1 MDKLLQVRE
10 FDMITENPSFKND
23 KKYKYIESSAFQD
36 LINFIYKFSADE
48 ENADALK
55 FMSISYKSNIG
66 KVITFKNY
74 VGVIQIKNSLQIQI
88 LPKISFDDEDDYENK
103 KTKKI
108 FVKMLKSMK
117 NFPSKVFNDASL
129 KVERM
134 NIYDIFISAY
144 LQEVRDLVKYGIKS
158 AYIEQEN
165 NLRFYKG
172 KLLTT
177 KHIKENIIHKERF
190 YVSYDEFHPNRSENK
205 LIKSTL
211 LKLQKLTTSAENS
224 KEIRQLLTA
233 FEMVEPST
241 NYVKDFSQVQIDRNM
256 KYYEMIMQWSKM
268 FLMDKSF
275 TSLSGENTSRSLLF
289 RMEMLYESYVA
300 QQIKKIL
307 SPNGW
312 EVLVQDKRHYLFEK
326 PRQFALKP
334 DIVCK
339 QGNRTI
345 IMDAK
350 WKSLIDNER
359 KNYGISQGDMYQM
372 YAYSKKYNT
381 SEIWLLYPLNDEM
394 RGNSDIKFLS
404 GDGTTVR
411 LHFVDLARIQETFE
425 ELRDKLENTEM

>member
-23 KKYKYIESSAFQD
+23 KKYKYIESSAFKD
-36 LINFIYKFSADE
+36 LINFIYKFSGDE

-88 LPKISFDDEDDYENK
+88 LPKISFDDKDDYENK

-350 WKSLIDNER
+350 WKSLINNER

>member
-36 LINFIYKFSADE
+36 LINFIYKFSGDE

-350 WKSLIDNER
+350 WKSLINNER